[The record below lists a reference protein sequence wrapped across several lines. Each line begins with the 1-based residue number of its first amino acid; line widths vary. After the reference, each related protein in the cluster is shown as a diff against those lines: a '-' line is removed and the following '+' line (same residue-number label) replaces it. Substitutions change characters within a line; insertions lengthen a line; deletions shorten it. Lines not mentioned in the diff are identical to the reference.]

1 VKESQKLRTEVAKLR
16 EQANHANEGASGA
29 KVFAR
34 IKVRVPIAVGL
45 RRLLGLAVVAALAVG
60 GCAIDESEPAA
71 EVVSEVGQDLYA
83 LSTNIWPSPEISVC
97 WESGGTAQERGWVV
111 AALRDSWEAFS
122 SVRFTGFGACT
133 ATSTGLRARMQN
145 AGGFTTGLGTDLD
158 GVGNGVNLNT
168 WGTAAGPVACAP
180 KFSREDC
187 VRSTAVHEFGHAL
200 GFAHEQNRPD
210 TPSTCTEPAQGTNGD
225 TPVGTFDWDSVMNY
239 CNVVRNGRGVLS
251 QTDVV
256 GVTQFYGSDGWLL
269 PVFVASQM

>member
-1 VKESQKLRTEVAKLR
+1 ARRECRQSFAVRRQGLRLEHGVGRPSESHVATGGTVKESQKLRTEVAKLR

-60 GCAIDESEPAA
+60 GCAIDESEP
-71 EVVSEVGQDLYA
+71 
-83 LSTNIWPSPEISVC
+83 
-97 WESGGTAQERGWVV
+97 GWVV